1 MIEIWTYAVGL
12 RIFGFCGCTPP
23 PPQWLHTV
31 GALEQSFIKHIQLKF
46 PKT

>member
-23 PPQWLHTV
+23 HTSTMVAYCRCTGTILH
-31 GALEQSFIKHIQLKF
+31 
-46 PKT
+46 KTHST